1 MGVRAAGRDT
11 AEAFGIR
18 CLAED
23 DGSVVV
29 AVSGEVDVATAPR
42 LHDVLDHLLI
52 RQRATVLDLSEV
64 RFLDSAGIQLLLWAT
79 HEAVRDGW
87 SFSLTP
93 ELSGAVSRTVE
104 LTGARAI
111 LPFQAV

>member
-1 MGVRAAGRDT
+1 MGVRAADRDA
-11 AEAFGIR
+11 AEAFRIR
-18 CLAED
+18 YLAED
-23 DGSVVV
+23 DGSVLV

-52 RQRATVLDLSEV
+52 RQQATVLDLSEV
-64 RFLDSAGIQLLLWAT
+64 RFMDSAGIHVLLWAT

-93 ELSGAVSRTVE
+93 ELSGAVARTVD
-104 LTGARAI
+104 LTGARAV
-111 LPFQAV
+111 LPFQAA